1 MSNRR
6 IVSSSLSARIV
17 SYLGQRGYSQA
28 KIARMLGV
36 SEPFISLVK
45 SKERGLTLDHL
56 ERLSLALSVPLG
68 ALLLSVT
75 PPPRKA
81 SKPVKEFFASSERLL
96 KRMDD
101 TREAILQSSDLAV
114 RRRRAS

>member
-17 SYLGQRGYSQA
+17 SYLRHRGYSQA

-36 SEPFISLVK
+36 SEAFISLVK

-81 SKPVKEFFASSERLL
+81 SKQIKEFFAGSERLL
-96 KRMDD
+96 KLIDD
-101 TREAILQSSDLAV
+101 TRESMVGGEKAAV
-114 RRRRAS
+114 A